1 LTLSLDA
8 QLEHFDRYA
17 DRAYA
22 RCLRDFKARKEDIIQ
37 EARAR
42 IIAGYDIYGAEG
54 YHWSYPRLHAAELE
68 EVADM
73 VNYRLMK
80 MYQGWS

>member
-1 LTLSLDA
+1 LTLKE
-8 QLEHFDRYA
+8 QLAHFDRHA
-17 DRAYA
+17 DKAYT
-22 RCLRDFKARKEDIIQ
+22 RCLRDFKARREGIIQ

-42 IIAGYDIYGAEG
+42 IIAGYDLYGAEG
-54 YHWSYPRLHAAELE
+54 YRWDYARLHAAELE